1 MAEVMNQVTQRSLPY
16 LVLFLTVIASFNIFA
31 CVTFG
36 TTSANF
42 SSWSRS
48 FITLCQMVFNRIEME
63 EAEMFFPNAA
73 PAFLF
78 IYYLVVVLVLRN
90 IFIAIFIDGYK
101 SAAERYALRP
111 PELVQWTCKGIL
123 GAIVPS
129 FQPKD
134 MITPNDPVSHLA
146 EIGKNMGKKLKRVDV
161 KTIKELATMTD
172 RDISIATSKTVF
184 ISTDKF
190 NEFRQAA
197 IRVVDAFE
205 TEQQKDVHLEQVAE
219 EQKMEES
226 KHPNKAH

>member
-1 MAEVMNQVTQRSLPY
+1 MSRHHH
-16 LVLFLTVIASFNIFA
+16 
-31 CVTFG
+31 
-36 TTSANF
+36 
-42 SSWSRS
+42 SS
-48 FITLCQMVFNRIEME
+48 Q
-63 EAEMFFPNAA
+63 
-73 PAFLF
+73 
-78 IYYLVVVLVLRN
+78 
-90 IFIAIFIDGYK
+90 
-101 SAAERYALRP
+101 
-111 PELVQWTCKGIL
+111 
-123 GAIVPS
+123 S

-226 KHPNKAH
+226 KGKSNNQGEDLFTPSDNNSQKSVEMTKIKK